1 MVRLRCRE
9 REVLRVD
16 VRVCFHAKLP
26 RPFDVQGVV
35 YAMSSLSSPI
45 LLLFLLFLG
54 LMCVKKNKFFQTFK
68 DSELIKSFNKTHKFV
83 I

>member
-16 VRVCFHAKLP
+16 VRVRFHAKLP

-54 LMCVKKNKFFQTFK
+54 LMCVKKN
-68 DSELIKSFNKTHKFV
+68 
-83 I
+83 